1 MSDNCLTLY
10 KLIILF
16 MLDRVDFPLTT
27 SQLSQF
33 ILDKGYTSYFNFQQA
48 LNELEE
54 AGFIH
59 SELIRNTTQFH
70 LTPEGKE
77 ALDLFEYKIS
87 PAIKDDVYS
96 YLDAEKINL
105 RNEVEIF
112 ATYYPAKHNEYM
124 VQCTILERN
133 ETLLD
138 IKINVPTLDQAT
150 MICDSWQKKSN
161 SIYDYLV
168 KQLWNLK
175 EEEQQP
181 MD

>member
-1 MSDNCLTLY
+1 MSDNRLTLY

-33 ILDKGYTSYFNFQQA
+33 ILDKGYTNYFSFQQA

-54 AGFIH
+54 AGFIR
-59 SELIRNTTQFH
+59 SEMIRNTTQYH
-70 LTPEGKE
+70 LTAEGKE
-77 ALDLFEYKIS
+77 ALDLFDYKIS
-87 PAIKDDVYS
+87 AAIKDDIYS
-96 YLDAEKINL
+96 YLSAEKINL

-112 ATYYPAKHNEYM
+112 ATYYPAKYDEYM

-133 ETLLD
+133 ETMLD
-138 IKINVPTLDQAT
+138 IKLNVPSLQQAT
-150 MICDSWQKKSN
+150 MICDTWQEKST

-175 EEEQQP
+175 DDTDSQT
-181 MD
+181 